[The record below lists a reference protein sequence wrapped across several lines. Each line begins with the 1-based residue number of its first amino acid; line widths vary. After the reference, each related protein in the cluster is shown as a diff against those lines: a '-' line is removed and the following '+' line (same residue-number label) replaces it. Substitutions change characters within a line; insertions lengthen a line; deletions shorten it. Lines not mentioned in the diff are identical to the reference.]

1 MSDKKTEERRERR
14 AAARRNQILDA
25 AAEVFAEKG
34 FARATTKEIAD
45 RADVSEGT
53 IYNYFQAKEDLL
65 IGIVGRLAE
74 SQALALVIKPEM
86 IEQALAMSPRD
97 FLNTMLRA
105 RHGFV
110 LQDNHLAMLQ
120 AVTAEV
126 LINQEF
132 AARYYRQLL
141 EPAMGLLEQHL
152 QARIER
158 GEVRQVNASLVAR
171 FLFAFELGMLGF
183 FVLGDP
189 LIQAE
194 WHSGT
199 MREAMVD
206 FFLNGLE
213 SESAEQ
219 G

>member
-1 MSDKKTEERRERR
+1 MSDKAEERRKRR
-14 AAARRNQILDA
+14 AAARREQILDA

-65 IGIVGRLAE
+65 IDIVGRLAE
-74 SQALALVIKPEM
+74 SQALALVVKPEM
-86 IEQALAMSPRD
+86 IEQALAMPPRD
-97 FLNTMLRA
+97 FFNTMLRA

-132 AARYYRQLL
+132 AARYYKQLL
-141 EPAMGLLEQHL
+141 EPAMKLLEQHL
-152 QARIER
+152 QARIEH
-158 GEVRQVNASLVAR
+158 GEVRPVNAPLVAR

-183 FVLGDP
+183 LVLGDP

-194 WHSGT
+194 WQSDT

-206 FFLNGLE
+206 FFLSGLE
-213 SESAEQ
+213 DASAGQ

>member
-1 MSDKKTEERRERR
+1 MSDKAEERRERR

-53 IYNYFQAKEDLL
+53 IYNYFTAKEDLL

-74 SQALALVIKPEM
+74 SQTLALVVKPEM
-86 IEQALAMSPRD
+86 IEQALAMPPRD
-97 FLNTMLRA
+97 FLNIMLRA

-132 AARYYRQLL
+132 AARYYKQLL

-158 GEVRQVNASLVAR
+158 GEVRPVNAPLVAR

-189 LIQAE
+189 LIQTE
-194 WHSGT
+194 WQSDM

-206 FFLNGLE
+206 FFLNGLKD
-213 SESAEQ
+213 ESAE
-219 G
+219 

>member
-1 MSDKKTEERRERR
+1 MSDKAEDRRERR

-53 IYNYFQAKEDLL
+53 IYNYFQSKEELL
-65 IGIVGRLAE
+65 IDIVGRLAE
-74 SQALALVIKPEM
+74 SQELALAINPDM

-97 FLNTMLRA
+97 FLSAMFQA
-105 RHGFV
+105 RHRFV

-132 AARYYRQLL
+132 AARYYSQLL
-141 EPAMGLLEQHL
+141 EPVLGLLEQHL
-152 QARIER
+152 QARVAR
-158 GEVRQVNASLVAR
+158 GEVRPVNVPLVVR
-171 FLFAFELGMLGF
+171 FLLAFNLGLLGF

-189 LIQAE
+189 LIRAE
-194 WHSGT
+194 WQSDT
-199 MREAMVD
+199 TIRAIVD

-213 SESAEQ
+213 DESAEQ
-219 G
+219 E